1 MRYSARKLLLTVTVS
16 CLLAAAGSS
25 QLFGQG
31 GIGLDFND
39 PNDPRLAQIFSSGT
53 AEVREDGGVDNT
65 GYLKVTDANNGE
77 SGLIVLPD
85 LSDPPGSA
93 LESFQIT
100 ADLRVGAGTAQPA
113 DGFSFN
119 LVRPEDPLLQEPPGA
134 YASSPVGEANLP
146 EEGSQTGLG
155 IGFDE
160 WQSGGADP
168 EQNFPGTGQPGPWDP
183 ADGEPSCGPSAS
195 LQASIDAGRDR
206 IEHDCI
212 GISIRVDNELI
223 AQAAFP
229 QLNGELDNIYTLQ
242 TGPRGSVD
250 DLGWA
255 ELRIQVTPDLT
266 NENNSNIRIT
276 YKDREVINGS
286 FAYKPSPG
294 QLVFGGRTGGAN
306 SHHHIDNIRIIT
318 DFTRIELL
326 GDFNEDGKLDLV
338 DFGILADNMNT
349 LIPENSYPSGDID
362 FSGRIDLADFVVFRK
377 EFLKQGQAGAAA
389 VPEPGAGLLAMLGA
403 LVLGT
408 VRRRRRG

>member
-168 EQNFPGTGQPGPWDP
+168 EANNELPNPD
-183 ADGEPSCGPSAS
+183 CGPSSSLEAS
-195 LQASIDAGRDR
+195 LDAGRAG
-206 IEHDCI
+206 IVHDCI

-229 QLNGELDNIYTLQ
+229 TLNGELSDQFSLQ
-242 TGPRGSVD
+242 TGPQGSVD

-403 LVLGT
+403 LALGT